1 MDARDT
7 AVEAMAVDKE
17 HILVTGT
24 EKHVR
29 KVAES
34 LTANADP
41 AVAGPY
47 ELVNVDLH
55 GACVVPGFIDVH
67 LHPGPYIYFKSQVN
81 LKGVQ
86 SHAILAKVLKEEDA
100 HRLPGEWIVGID
112 FMENVFEDPNER
124 VFPDRHLLDTMCPRR
139 PVIIIRHDGH
149 ICSVNSPA
157 LETIGIDA
165 SNVSI
170 KTTAPGEI
178 QVDKDGNPTGVFTE
192 NATAF
197 AMNFIPLPSSER
209 LKDACKKMSAELAS
223 FGITTCGGILQ
234 TDEKGPGGK
243 TGAVE
248 VSLTQVLIKEHLIAQ
263 DFVFYLI
270 TDRPKTIARMDKTF
284 QKLDG
289 GQGRFVIGGIKIY
302 VDGSFGALTACMFAP
317 FADSPDGKSGFLV
330 ITEDSLRQLIRETCG
345 LGYQAACHAIG
356 DKANRVLVSAYQ
368 STIPDNI
375 QARCRI
381 EHASTLTPDTLAD
394 AAAYHIILAC
404 QPGFLDSEYQWL
416 ERRLGPDRAKY
427 TYPFKSIFD
436 AGICLAG
443 ASDGPVESADVMK
456 ALHACVTRN
465 GLVPEQG
472 ITVMQALRM
481 FTYNAAYALRQ
492 EKVKGSIEL
501 GKLADFVILDKDPR
515 AVLPEKLSNTKIKAT
530 YHRGERIY
538 SS

>member
-1 MDARDT
+1 MDARNT
-7 AVEAMAVDKE
+7 VVEAMAVDKE
-17 HILVTGT
+17 DILVTGT

-29 KVAES
+29 KVAKN

-41 AVAGPY
+41 AVTGPY

-67 LHPGPYIYFKSQVN
+67 LHPGPYIYFKSQLN

-86 SHAILAKVLKEEDA
+86 SQAILAKILKEEDA
-100 HRLPGEWIVGID
+100 RRLPGEWIVGID
-112 FMENVFEDPNER
+112 FMENVFEDPQER
-124 VFPDRHLLDTMCPRR
+124 VFPDRYMLDKMCPQR

-157 LETIGIDA
+157 LQTIGIDA
-165 SNVSI
+165 SNVSV
-170 KTTAPGEI
+170 KTTSPGEI
-178 QVDKDGNPTGVFTE
+178 QADKDGNPTGVFTE
-192 NATAF
+192 SATAF
-197 AMNFIPLPSSER
+197 AMNCIPLPSSER

-248 VSLTQVLIKEHLIAQ
+248 LSLTQVLIKEKLITQ

-270 TDRPKTIARMDKTF
+270 TDRPKTIARADKVF
-284 QKLDG
+284 QKFDR

-302 VDGSFGALTACMFAP
+302 VDGSFGALTAAMFAP
-317 FADSPDGKSGFLV
+317 FADSYDGKSGFLV
-330 ITEDSLRQLIRETCG
+330 ISEDSLRQLIKETCD

-356 DKANRVLVSAYQ
+356 DKANRVLVNAYQ
-368 STIPDNI
+368 DMIPDNTR
-375 QARCRI
+375 ARCRI
-381 EHASTLTPDTLAD
+381 EHASALTPDTLED
-394 AAAYHIILAC
+394 AARHHIILAC

-416 ERRLGPDRAKY
+416 ERRLGSDRVKY
-427 TYPFKSIFD
+427 TYPFKAILD

-443 ASDGPVESADVMK
+443 ASDGPVESANVMK

-465 GLVPEQG
+465 GITPEQR

-481 FTYNAAYALRQ
+481 FTSSAAYALRQ
-492 EKVKGSIEL
+492 EKAKGSIEL
-501 GKLADFVILDKDPR
+501 GKLADFVVLAKDPR
-515 AVLPEKLSNTKIKAT
+515 AIPAEELSDIKILAT
-530 YHRGERIY
+530 YHRGMRIY
-538 SS
+538 SG